1 MKMIMAVV
9 PRKCGDEVLAAL
21 IDSGF
26 SATYSET
33 RGGMLRQS
41 QLTMYIAVRSSE
53 LQKALDIISCSC
65 SGEIMIHR
73 GYGLTV
79 LGEVDEPHAVNES
92 KKLGHSGAVV
102 FIWTLDPYELP

>member
-1 MKMIMAVV
+1 MKMVMAVV
-9 PRKCGDEVLAAL
+9 PRKCGDEVLASL

-26 SATYSET
+26 TATYSET

-41 QLTMYIAVRSSE
+41 QLTLFIAVRSSD
-53 LQKALDIISCSC
+53 LHKVLDIIRCSC

-79 LGEVDEPHAVNES
+79 ASEVEEPHPVNEG

>member
-1 MKMIMAVV
+1 MVMAVV
-9 PRKCGDEVLAAL
+9 PRKCGDEVLASL

-26 SATYSET
+26 TATYQET

-41 QLTMYIAVRSSE
+41 QLTMFIAVRSSD

-79 LGEVDEPHAVNES
+79 AGEVDEPHPVNEG

-102 FIWTLDPYELP
+102 FIWTLDPYDLP

>member
-9 PRKCGDEVLAAL
+9 PRKCGDEVLGSL
-21 IDSGF
+21 INSGF

-41 QLTMYIAVRSSE
+41 QLTMFIAVRSSE
-53 LQKALDIISCSC
+53 LQKALNIISSSC
-65 SGEIMIHR
+65 SGQIMIHR
-73 GYGLTV
+73 GYGMTV
-79 LGEVDEPHAVNES
+79 FGEVQEPPLANEG

>member
-1 MKMIMAVV
+1 MKMVMAVV
-9 PRKCGDEVLAAL
+9 PRKCGDEVLASL

-26 SATYSET
+26 TATYSET

-41 QLTMYIAVRSSE
+41 QLTMFIAVRSSD
-53 LQKALDIISCSC
+53 LPKVLDIISGSC

-73 GYGLTV
+73 GYGLAV
-79 LGEVDEPHAVNES
+79 VGEVDEPHLVNEG

-102 FIWTLDPYELP
+102 FIWTLDPYELL